1 MAKNVLRVGRFLQLA
16 DDNHLILH
24 ITTKLLSGQPLN
36 SMRFEELKIVRLA
49 CLLTL
54 GRGIELL
61 ILRETL
67 ANTGVSDNTILN
79 RKISPTFW
87 VKLYEAL
94 KPHVPR
100 QTLCRAF
107 SEKSAAVL
115 ATELTSSRAY
125 RTLISHLLRTETGL
139 AIALPEDLLNDG
151 NLLFSLGTVYGHRLF
166 RLLRFFNT
174 YWGKE
179 EFEPAVRV
187 ICQKI
192 WFFYLIAWKK
202 LIVSPE
208 SFRNQR
214 SEHELGIFSFLIQ
227 DYLTFTGTL
236 RRQTPSLKP
245 EHEPIVS
252 QLLSGAL
259 RC

>member
-1 MAKNVLRVGRFLQLA
+1 MRVGRFLHLS
-16 DDNHLILH
+16 DNNHLILH
-24 ITTKLLSGQPLN
+24 ITTKLLSGQPLS
-36 SMRFEELKIVRLA
+36 SMRLEELKIIRLA

-61 ILRETL
+61 ILRETI

-87 VKLYEAL
+87 IKIYNIL
-94 KPHVPR
+94 KEHIPAS
-100 QTLCRAF
+100 TLSKIF
-107 SEKSAAVL
+107 SEKSAAML
-115 ATELTSSRAY
+115 SAQLIDSKSCKS
-125 RTLISHLLRTETGL
+125 LISHILKTETGL
-139 AIALPEDLLNDG
+139 AINLPDELTKDG
-151 NLLFSLGTVYGHRLF
+151 NILFSLGTVYGHRLF

-179 EFEPAVRV
+179 DYEPAIRV

-202 LIVSPE
+202 IKVS
-208 SFRNQR
+208 SDAFGVQR
-214 SEHELGIFSFLIQ
+214 PEHELGVFSFLIQ

-236 RRQTPSLKP
+236 RRKTPPLKK
-245 EHEPIVS
+245 ENESIIS
-252 QLLSGAL
+252 KLLCGAL
-259 RC
+259 E